1 MRYKMASVNSIDL
14 FDKAVLLL
22 LSFKSILLHELWQ
35 KRKVFLIKVSRK
47 NTKLKH
53 RKCGPLQ
60 THQ

>member
-35 KRKVFLIKVSRK
+35 
-47 NTKLKH
+47 
-53 RKCGPLQ
+53 
-60 THQ
+60 